1 MRQKIPAKEQ
11 PRGGYLMPAS
21 KPKRR
26 KITKNTGFLQVGRIL
41 HLEHFNHRVPDQD
54 TATAFFMNG
63 LGLTR
68 DP

>member
-1 MRQKIPAKEQ
+1 
-11 PRGGYLMPAS
+11 MPAS